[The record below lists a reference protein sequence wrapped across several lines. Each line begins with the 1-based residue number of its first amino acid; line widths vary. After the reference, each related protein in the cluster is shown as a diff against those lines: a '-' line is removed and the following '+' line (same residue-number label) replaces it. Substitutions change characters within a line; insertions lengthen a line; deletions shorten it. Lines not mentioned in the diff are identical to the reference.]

1 MQRQTF
7 LVTAINLVTE
17 QAKLEETKHT
27 INLNAC
33 LKNTGFDKK
42 NFFKIIGKPT
52 EEKEIKEEMWTRQ
65 ILKLEFFCINCIQII
80 KL

>member
-17 QAKLEETKHT
+17 LAKLEETKHT

-33 LKNTGFDKK
+33 LKNTWLRPNLFQ
-42 NFFKIIGKPT
+42 NYFNIGKPT
-52 EEKEIKEEMWTRQ
+52 EEKEVKEEMRTRV
-65 ILKLEFFCINCIQII
+65 KN
-80 KL
+80 